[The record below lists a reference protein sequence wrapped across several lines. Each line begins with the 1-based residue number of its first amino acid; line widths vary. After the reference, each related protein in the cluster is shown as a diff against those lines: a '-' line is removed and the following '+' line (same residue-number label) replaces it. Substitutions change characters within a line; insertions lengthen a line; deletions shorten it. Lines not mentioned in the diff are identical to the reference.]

1 VLVSVFRGHRH
12 GSHVC
17 SESRCCRLPTY
28 RTPVVSRGLTS
39 RTESADV
46 DTRVDVLGC
55 EEINQRLAEVAT
67 DIAADIIAGNAGS
80 REHLAL
86 MQQSTHPPHGNHPR
100 IITDL
105 LRPEAYDHGA
115 EDIRL
120 HETHSSWVVLAG
132 EYAYKLKKPVDLGFL
147 NFTTLDARRAD
158 CEEEIRLNR
167 RFSPDVYLGV
177 AEVTEQQGR
186 FRIGGAAG
194 SGEPA
199 VWMRRLPEAGMLPEL
214 LARSEMDARLGRRIG
229 RKLAA
234 FHSVAATG
242 EGVDEYGSPSTLTAN
257 WQENFEQMAPFVD
270 RTVSDEINEHIRG
283 YVERFVDAQR
293 PLLERRVAQGRVRDG
308 HGDLHAASIC
318 IEDGA
323 IRLFDSLQFAPRF
336 RCADV
341 AAEVAFLAMDLE
353 HHGRADLAWAFVDAY
368 ADASGDADLMGLL
381 DFYACYRA
389 YVRGKVRSMRLAQL
403 RHDEAA
409 ELRVVT
415 ESTAYFDLAW
425 AHTGGLG
432 EPTIRISMGLPAS
445 GKTTLARALASRL
458 GLVHLS
464 SDLVRKSMAGV
475 RPTQRGTDAFG
486 KGLYDPAMTERTYG
500 ALRRH
505 AARWLRRG
513 RSVVL
518 DATYGDPVERARVRR
533 LAQRL
538 GAPMQ
543 IVLCRADDATLRAR
557 LARRATESGVVSDA
571 RLELWP
577 ELRAAFNEPDE
588 IGGLLTVD
596 ATGTPE
602 QTADEAMALLR
613 QSVSV
618 GSTDNPRN
626 RRRN

>member
-1 VLVSVFRGHRH
+1 
-12 GSHVC
+12 
-17 SESRCCRLPTY
+17 
-28 RTPVVSRGLTS
+28 
-39 RTESADV
+39 
-46 DTRVDVLGC
+46 
-55 EEINQRLAEVAT
+55 
-67 DIAADIIAGNAGS
+67 
-80 REHLAL
+80 
-86 MQQSTHPPHGNHPR
+86 MQPSTHVAHGNHPR

-105 LRPEAYDHGA
+105 LRPEAHDHVA

-132 EYAYKLKKPVDLGFL
+132 EYAYKLKKPVHLGFL
-147 NFTTLDARRAD
+147 NFTTLESRRAD
-158 CEEEIRLNR
+158 CEEEVRLNR

-177 AEVTEQQGR
+177 AEITEQQGH

-214 LARSEMDARLGRRIG
+214 LARGEIDTRLARRIG

-234 FHSVAATG
+234 FHSEAATG
-242 EGVDEYGSPSTLTAN
+242 EGVDEYGSPSTVTAN
-257 WQENFEQMAPFVD
+257 WQENFKQMAPFVG
-270 RTVSDEINEHIRG
+270 RTVSNDINEHIRA
-283 YVERFVDAQR
+283 YVERFLDAQR

-318 IEDGA
+318 IEDGG

-368 ADASGDADLMGLL
+368 VGASGDADLMTLL

-389 YVRGKVRSMRLAQL
+389 YVRGKVRSLRLAQL
-403 RHDEAA
+403 RHDAA
-409 ELRVVT
+409 SELRIT
-415 ESTAYFDLAW
+415 SESKAYFDLAW

-432 EPTIRISMGLPAS
+432 EPKIRISMGLPAS

-475 RPTQRGTDAFG
+475 LPTQRGTDAFR
-486 KGLYDPAMTERTYG
+486 KGLYDPAMTERTYA

-513 RSVVL
+513 RSVLL
-518 DATYGDPVERARVRR
+518 DATYADPVERAHVRR

-538 GAPMQ
+538 GVQMQ
-543 IVLCRADDATLRAR
+543 IVLCRADDATLRGR

-577 ELRAAFNEPDE
+577 ELRAAFREPDE
-588 IGGLLTVD
+588 IEGVLTVD
-596 ATGTPE
+596 ATAAPE
-602 QTADEAMALLR
+602 QTADEAIALLLKTVR
-613 QSVSV
+613 V
-618 GSTDNPRN
+618 GRTDNPRN
-626 RRRN
+626 RPRN